1 MTMSTFEN
9 NMYVYYNM
17 KYIHTRKYK
26 SVLRKTTKNHKRKKG
41 GTGSKIL
48 LVEKADVDIFNSII
62 KDTTTFGNGAQTIS
76 GFIKD
81 IVPDE
86 ISEQIKITIDQPVTK
101 KTDKELLHNI
111 TFILYPYMLNVFNE
125 IEKIRTGTSGN
136 KSAKYD
142 TLRKKQQVF
151 ALKTI
156 RKIDLVK
163 KPVWLE
169 SLISYI
175 RFIMGMGGD
184 SLNSLESMMYS
195 DDLEDI
201 GKQGAKVSMNIFKS
215 YANDRKINNPNCKND
230 NDFVVNYNIKHY
242 GDDPIRDA
250 NHALNSIFYQ
260 DVINA
265 KQGYTTN
272 AAKEYPLTTQI
283 DEILVGNVPK

>member
-1 MTMSTFEN
+1 
-9 NMYVYYNM
+9 M
-17 KYIHTRKYK
+17 KYIHTRKSK
-26 SVLRKTTKNHKRKKG
+26 SALRKTAKNHKRKKG
-41 GTGSKIL
+41 GASSKIW
-48 LVEKADVDIFNSII
+48 LVEKADIDIFNSII
-62 KDTTTFGNGAQTIS
+62 NDTKTFGNSSQNIS
-76 GFIKD
+76 GFIKN

-86 ISEQIKITIDQPVTK
+86 VASKLSIDINEPITK
-101 KTDKELLHNI
+101 KSDKDLLRDI

-125 IEKIRTGTSGN
+125 IEKIRNGTSEN

-151 ALKTI
+151 ALKTV

-169 SLISYI
+169 SLVSYI
-175 RFIMGMGGD
+175 RFIVGMGGD
-184 SLNSLESMMYS
+184 SLNNLESMMYS
-195 DDLEDI
+195 DNLEDI
-201 GKQGAKVSMNIFKS
+201 GKQGAKVSMNVFKS
-215 YANDRKINNPNCKND
+215 YADDKKINNPNCKND

-242 GDDPIRDA
+242 GEDPIRDA